1 MELNLIKGK
10 YERPAVA
17 VLNGGNKRIEPNR
30 NFCNKTRESFFSN
43 AQGGSLKQRTS
54 WIVGVQILLTRFQMN
69 FEILS

>member
-30 NFCNKTRESFFSN
+30 NFCNKTRGSFFQCSGRV
-43 AQGGSLKQRTS
+43 AETRGPLGLLGSRS
-54 WIVGVQILLTRFQMN
+54 Y
-69 FEILS
+69 

>member
-30 NFCNKTRESFFSN
+30 NFCNKTRGPFFKFKFK
-43 AQGGSLKQRTS
+43 GGSLKQ
-54 WIVGVQILLTRFQMN
+54 
-69 FEILS
+69 

>member
-17 VLNGGNKRIEPNR
+17 VSGEREE
-30 NFCNKTRESFFSN
+30 FCNKIRGTLEL
-43 AQGGSLKQRTS
+43 LK
-54 WIVGVQILLTRFQMN
+54 MN

>member
-30 NFCNKTRESFFSN
+30 NFCNKTRGSFFQCSGRV
-43 AQGGSLKQRTS
+43 AETKD
-54 WIVGVQILLTRFQMN
+54 LLDCWGPDLINKVPNEF
-69 FEILS
+69 